1 MQEYI
6 DLLNNFIVENQ
17 AWAGPVIFLL
27 TFGESMLIIG
37 LVIPATA
44 ILVATGG
51 LIGAGSLSPWPILIW
66 GIAGAIIGDAVSYY
80 IGRWLGWDITKK
92 PMFANYRPFFVKAR
106 LFFKKYGTLSVFLG
120 RFLGPIRSTIPAVAG
135 IMGLDHIRFQIANIT
150 SAILWMPVMLS
161 PGYFAGRGA
170 KAISESG
177 GGSSVTLIL
186 TVASV
191 ILGVGLVVYL
201 MMPRKKTPPSS
212 KIINVSKDEFASRN
226 ESASKDEFSS
236 SNEFNSKDGL
246 SSRNEFNS
254 KDEFSSKDGFASKD
268 SLPPKEDISKQD

>member
-6 DLLNNFIVENQ
+6 DLLNNFIVANQ
-17 AWAGPVIFLL
+17 VWAGPVIFLL

-51 LIGAGSLSPWPILIW
+51 LIGAGTLSPWPILIW

-135 IMGLDHIRFQIANIT
+135 IMGLDHIKFQIANIT

-170 KAISESG
+170 KAISDSG
-177 GGSSVTLIL
+177 GSGSVTMIL
-186 TVASV
+186 TIASV
-191 ILGVGLVVYL
+191 VLGVGLVVYL
-201 MMPRKKTPPSS
+201 FMPRKKAQASSKILTIRNSQEAQSDQDKPSS
-212 KIINVSKDEFASRN
+212 K
-226 ESASKDEFSS
+226 
-236 SNEFNSKDGL
+236 
-246 SSRNEFNS
+246 
-254 KDEFSSKDGFASKD
+254 
-268 SLPPKEDISKQD
+268 

>member
-17 AWAGPVIFLL
+17 VWAGPVIFLL

-150 SAILWMPVMLS
+150 SAILWMPSWRATPLRGCVPS
-161 PGYFAGRGA
+161 GRWPHEPACSGQGRIKPAGP
-170 KAISESG
+170 S
-177 GGSSVTLIL
+177 GSSCYFFRRPGFCNMPG
-186 TVASV
+186 
-191 ILGVGLVVYL
+191 LGARPLCPCSHVGL
-201 MMPRKKTPPSS
+201 
-212 KIINVSKDEFASRN
+212 
-226 ESASKDEFSS
+226 
-236 SNEFNSKDGL
+236 
-246 SSRNEFNS
+246 
-254 KDEFSSKDGFASKD
+254 
-268 SLPPKEDISKQD
+268 

>member
-6 DLLNNFIVENQ
+6 NLLNNFIVANQ

-51 LIGAGSLSPWPILIW
+51 LIGAGTLSPWPILIW

-135 IMGLDHIRFQIANIT
+135 IMGLDHIKFQIANIT
-150 SAILWMPVMLS
+150 SAVLWLPVMLS

-170 KAISESG
+170 KAISDSD
-177 GGSSVTLIL
+177 GGSVTMIL
-186 TVASV
+186 TIASV
-191 ILGVGLVVYL
+191 VLGVGLVVYL
-201 MMPRKKTPPSS
+201 FMPRKKAQASS
-212 KIINVSKDEFASRN
+212 KILTTRKPQDAQAS
-226 ESASKDEFSS
+226 EDKSS
-236 SNEFNSKDGL
+236 S
-246 SSRNEFNS
+246 
-254 KDEFSSKDGFASKD
+254 
-268 SLPPKEDISKQD
+268 KEP

>member
-6 DLLNNFIVENQ
+6 DLLNNFIVANQ

-51 LIGAGSLSPWPILIW
+51 LIGAGTLSPWPILIW

-80 IGRWLGWDITKK
+80 IGRWLGWNITKK

-135 IMGLDHIRFQIANIT
+135 IMGLDHIKFQIANIT
-150 SAILWMPVMLS
+150 SAVLWL

-170 KAISESG
+170 KAISDSG
-177 GGSSVTLIL
+177 GDSVTMIL
-186 TVASV
+186 TIASV
-191 ILGVGLVVYL
+191 VLGVGLVVYL
-201 MMPRKKTPPSS
+201 FMPRKKAQASS
-212 KIINVSKDEFASRN
+212 KILTTRKPQDAQAS
-226 ESASKDEFSS
+226 EDKSS
-236 SNEFNSKDGL
+236 S
-246 SSRNEFNS
+246 
-254 KDEFSSKDGFASKD
+254 
-268 SLPPKEDISKQD
+268 KEP

>member
-6 DLLNNFIVENQ
+6 DLLNNFIVANQ

-51 LIGAGSLSPWPILIW
+51 LIGAGTLSPWPILIW

-135 IMGLDHIRFQIANIT
+135 IMGLDHIKFQIVNIT
-150 SAILWMPVMLS
+150 SAVLWLPVMLS

-170 KAISESG
+170 KAISDSG
-177 GGSSVTLIL
+177 GGGSVTMIL
-186 TVASV
+186 TIASV
-191 ILGVGLVVYL
+191 VLGVGLVVYL
-201 MMPRKKTPPSS
+201 FMPRKKAQASS
-212 KIINVSKDEFASRN
+212 KILTTRKPQDAQAS
-226 ESASKDEFSS
+226 EDKSS
-236 SNEFNSKDGL
+236 S
-246 SSRNEFNS
+246 
-254 KDEFSSKDGFASKD
+254 
-268 SLPPKEDISKQD
+268 KEP